1 MKLGI
6 TGKPGDWHVWI
17 CLNDEAWNDGHPELT
32 VESFVIGEGDTA
44 VEARRVAIERLRR
57 GIRELESGDVSQ
69 NG

>member
-6 TGKPGDWHVWI
+6 AGRPGDWQVWI

-32 VESFVIGEGDTA
+32 TESFVIGEGDTA
-44 VEARRVAIERLRR
+44 PAARAAAIETLRQ